1 MALVSSDELIEQ
13 NHQAF
18 EKFRQ
23 PTIHGVEPHLD
34 PALNRLVEEKLG
46 SLDLSNGV
54 ILDGYPASKEQGDYL
69 ANMRQQL
76 NLPKPVIIHLRVPD
90 TVVRKRL
97 KNESPEDI
105 EQRLKDYHREL
116 DFARIYFPQ
125 ADIHEVDGTKSPE
138 AVAKAIRKAFSQ

>member
-1 MALVSSDELIEQ
+1 M
-13 NHQAF
+13 
-18 EKFRQ
+18 
-23 PTIHGVEPHLD
+23 
-34 PALNRLVEEKLG
+34 
-46 SLDLSNGV
+46 DLSNGV

-125 ADIHEVDGTKSPE
+125 ADIHEVDGTKSPD
-138 AVAKAIRKAFSQ
+138 AVAKAIRKVFSQ